1 METEARAKVVVSVW
15 MAEFIQFIAVRV
27 LATVPRSI
35 WKKIDEFNLFLQI
48 DRGKADSA
56 ARN

>member
-1 METEARAKVVVSVW
+1 METEERAKVVVSVW
-15 MAEFIQFIAVRV
+15 MAEFIQFIAV
-27 LATVPRSI
+27 LATSVDLEE
-35 WKKIDEFNLFLQI
+35 KDEFNLFLQI